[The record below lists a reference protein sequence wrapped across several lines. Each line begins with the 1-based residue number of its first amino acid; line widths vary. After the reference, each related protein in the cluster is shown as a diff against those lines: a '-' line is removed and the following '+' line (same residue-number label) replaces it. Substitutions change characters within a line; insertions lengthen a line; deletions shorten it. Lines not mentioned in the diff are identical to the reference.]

1 MLDLRGPEL
10 AADEREM
17 LLHPLAGGVIL
28 FSRNY
33 RDEVQLRTL
42 TSGIHELRE
51 PPLLV
56 AVDHEGGRVQRFH
69 QEFTS
74 LPACGR
80 FGELYDDDPQEAL
93 RLAQQCG
100 WLMAA
105 ELLAVGVDFSFAPVL
120 DLDRGIS
127 RVIGDRAFHREPD
140 TVAELARRFVR
151 GMKTAGMAAV
161 GKHFPGHG
169 SVAADSHE
177 ALPVDA
183 RSLEDILAGDIVP
196 FERLIASGLPA
207 VMPAHVLYPAVDP
220 RPAGFSPVWLRDV
233 LREQLGFQGAI
244 FSDDVSMAGA
254 EVAGTHVERA
264 EAALR
269 AGCDMILVC
278 NNSTAAAAVLE
289 TLDAGA
295 DPAAQVRLMRMHGA
309 GERTG
314 LTEIKNRQQWRD
326 AAVLLAAIDVSP
338 ELGLGDDRT

>member
-17 LLHPLAGGVIL
+17 LLHPLCGGVIL

-33 RDEVQLRTL
+33 RDETQLRAL
-42 TSGIHELRE
+42 THAIHELRE
-51 PPLLV
+51 PPLLI

-80 FGELYDDDPQEAL
+80 FGGLHDEDPQSAL
-93 RLAQQCG
+93 RLAQQSG

-105 ELLAVGVDFSFAPVL
+105 ELLAAGVDFSFAPVL

-127 RVIGDRAFHREPD
+127 RVIGDRGFHGDPD
-140 TVAELARRFVR
+140 VVSQLARQFVR
-151 GMKTAGMAAV
+151 GMKAAGMAAV

-169 SVAADSHE
+169 SVAADSHVT
-177 ALPVDA
+177 LPVDNRGLDEIA
-183 RSLEDILAGDIVP
+183 MSDMVP
-196 FERLIASGLPA
+196 FERLIGTGLPA
-207 VMPAHVLYPAVDP
+207 IMPAHVLYPAVDDV
-220 RPAGFSPVWLRDV
+220 PAGFSSRWLRDI
-233 LREQLGFQGAI
+233 LRGQLGFQGAV
-244 FSDDVSMAGA
+244 FSDDVNMSGA
-254 EVAGTHVERA
+254 EIAGSHVDRA

-269 AGCDMILVC
+269 AGCDMALVC

-289 TLDAGA
+289 SLDAEV
-295 DPAAQVRLMRMHGA
+295 DPAAQVRLMRMHGT
-309 GERTG
+309 GEHAG
-314 LTEIKNRQQWRD
+314 LTAIRNQQQWRD
-326 AAVLLAAIDVSP
+326 AVSLLAAIDTAP